1 MRSRP
6 NQAWVALDLLRAQR
20 AGAVGL
26 TRRQEARLASLL
38 GHARHRSAFYR
49 ERYDGLPGAGVRLQD
64 LPPVTKP
71 ELMGRFEDWVTDPAV
86 TLAGVERFLT
96 RPDLVGT
103 PFLGNYLVCST
114 SGSTGEPGL
123 LVHDRGALDVYGA
136 LAARIDAAWLTTPAQ
151 WLAMTRHRFRWA
163 SVVGTGGHYA
173 GEGWMEFQRRESLWR
188 RHAYRVFSVQQ
199 PLSELVAALNRF
211 NPAVLTGY
219 PSMLTILA
227 DEQDA
232 GRLRV
237 RPVIVELA
245 GESMGAQARARVSAS
260 LGGALHDAYAA
271 SEFLVMAADCAHGWL
286 HVNSDWSI
294 LEPVEADHSPTTPG
308 RASHGVLLTNL
319 ANRVQP
325 LIRYELGD
333 SLLANPEPCPCGSP
347 LPAVRVEGRRDDLL
361 RLRAADL
368 RTVTVAPLAVAA
380 AVERCP
386 GLGRSQILQTGP
398 ASLRIRFEPRSGADA
413 GQVWLRLQVELTRF
427 LVDQGLGNVELVR
440 AGEPPQR
447 TGGSGKFR
455 QVVRRWG

>member
-1 MRSRP
+1 
-6 NQAWVALDLLRAQR
+6 V
-20 AGAVGL
+20 
-26 TRRQEARLASLL
+26 
-38 GHARHRSAFYR
+38 
-49 ERYDGLPGAGVRLQD
+49 
-64 LPPVTKP
+64 
-71 ELMGRFEDWVTDPAV
+71 
-86 TLAGVERFLT
+86 
-96 RPDLVGT
+96 
-103 PFLGNYLVCST
+103 GNYLVCST

-123 LVHDRGALDVYGA
+123 RVHDRGALDVYGA

-333 SLLANPEPCPCGSP
+333 SLLANPEPCPSGVRAWAAARSCRPARRRSGSGSSPGRARTPVRCGSGCRSNS
-347 LPAVRVEGRRDDLL
+347 PASWSTRDS
-361 RLRAADL
+361 A
-368 RTVTVAPLAVAA
+368 TW
-380 AVERCP
+380 
-386 GLGRSQILQTGP
+386 SWSGP
-398 ASLRIRFEPRSGADA
+398 ANHPSAPGEAASSARSSGGGGEQGPRGHAHRVGQAVQEPVA
-413 GQVWLRLQVELTRF
+413 
-427 LVDQGLGNVELVR
+427 
-440 AGEPPQR
+440 
-447 TGGSGKFR
+447 
-455 QVVRRWG
+455 